1 MRKVWLLARHEYRRM
16 VRRRSFLL
24 GTLGVPLIIIVVMV
38 ISIAVSVGG
47 DDDRPIG
54 CVDLSGVL
62 SPAGGLRFPLE
73 GRERAVDLRLFADV
87 DAAYDALVSEEIQA
101 YYVLPADYVQSG
113 KVQLYFWDSPPS
125 EWVRDQ
131 FSDLLRVN
139 LVAGMPAAVQ
149 QRAISGTSL
158 TVRSVDGRREINSQD
173 WLSFVVPF
181 AAGFFFVISVM
192 SSAGYLLQAVTTEK
206 ENRTMEVMITSM
218 TPDQMIV
225 GKALGLMSVSL
236 TQIAI
241 WAVAVGIGLAV
252 GSQFWPILRTAR
264 VPWGSL
270 GIVALYFL
278 PAFALVAGLMTT
290 IGSAV
295 TETRQGQQ
303 IASIINLVF
312 SAPFFFLAVILTNPN
327 SPVLV
332 ALTLFPPTAFITI
345 AMRWSLTVVPLWQL
359 ALSWVLLVLSAMGS
373 VWISGRVL
381 RAGMLRYGQRLSLR
395 GVVRAIRGM
404 EPAG

>member
-1 MRKVWLLARHEYRRM
+1 M

-38 ISIAVSVGG
+38 ISISVSVGG
-47 DDDRPIG
+47 DDDRPVG
-54 CVDLSGVL
+54 YVDLSGVL
-62 SPAGGLRFPLE
+62 SPVGGTQFPVE
-73 GRERAVDLRLFADV
+73 EQNHAVEIRAFADV
-87 DAAYDALVSEEIQA
+87 DTAHDALVSKEIQA

-113 KVQLYFWDSPPS
+113 EVQLYYWESPPS
-125 EWVRDQ
+125 ELVRDQ
-131 FSDLLRVN
+131 FTDLLRTN
-139 LVAGMPAAVQ
+139 LVAGMPEAVQ
-149 QRAISGTSL
+149 HRAVSGTSL

-173 WLSFVVPF
+173 WLALAVPF
-181 AAGFFFVISVM
+181 AAGFFFVIAVM

-241 WAVAVGIGLAV
+241 WAVAVGIGLVV
-252 GSQFWPILRTAR
+252 GSRFWPVLRTAR
-264 VPWGSL
+264 VPWGSI
-270 GIVALYFL
+270 GIIALYFL
-278 PAFALVAGLMTT
+278 PAFALVAGLMTA

-303 IASIINLVF
+303 IASIINLLF
-312 SAPFFFLAVILTNPN
+312 SSPFFFIAVILTNPN

-395 GVVRAIRGM
+395 GVVRAIRGV
-404 EPAG
+404 ETAG

>member
-1 MRKVWLLARHEYRRM
+1 MRKVWLLARHEYLRM
-16 VRRRSFLL
+16 VRQRSFLI

-38 ISIAVSVGG
+38 ISISVSVSG
-47 DDDRPIG
+47 DDDRPLG
-54 CVDLSGVL
+54 YVDMSGVL
-62 SPAGGLRFPLE
+62 SPVGGVRLSAE
-73 GRERAVDLRLFADV
+73 ERDRVVEIRAFADT
-87 DAAYDALVSEEIQA
+87 DAAYDALVFEEIQA

-113 KVQLYFWDSPPS
+113 EVQLYYWESPPS
-125 EWVRDQ
+125 GLVQDQ
-131 FSDLLRVN
+131 FADLLRAN
-139 LVAGMPAAVQ
+139 LVAGMPEPVQERAV
-149 QRAISGTSL
+149 SGTSL
-158 TVRSVDGRREINSQD
+158 TVRSADGRREINSRD
-173 WLSFVVPF
+173 WLAFAVPF
-181 AAGFFFVISVM
+181 AAGFFFVIAVM

-241 WAVAVGIGLAV
+241 WVVAASVGLEV
-252 GSQFWPILRTAR
+252 GSRFWPVLRTAR
-264 VPWGSL
+264 VPWESV

-278 PAFALVAGLMTT
+278 PAFALVAGLMTA

-312 SAPFFFLAVILTNPN
+312 SAPYFFLAVILTNPN

-332 ALTLFPPTAFITI
+332 ALTLFPPTAFVTI
-345 AMRWSLTVVPLWQL
+345 VMRWSLAVVPLWQL
-359 ALSWVLLVLSAMGS
+359 ALSWVLLVLSAAGS

-395 GVVRAIRGM
+395 GVVRAIRGV